1 MNQMNNGQCMTPA
14 QLLKLADE
22 IERLL
27 DRAEKLALAG
37 QRTEARTLLEEANQL
52 MQRCYGK
59 GYK

>member
-1 MNQMNNGQCMTPA
+1 MNNYQGMTPA
-14 QLLKLADE
+14 QLKLADE
-22 IERLL
+22 IDSML

-37 QRTEARTLLEEANQL
+37 QRTEARTLLDQANVL